1 MIFYTNLDTETE
13 AVGKALAVAL
23 ERDGR
28 DRAFI
33 AMRGEMG
40 VGKTAFTRGFASH
53 FGISG
58 VKSPTYTI
66 VNEHVGRAKLY
77 HFDMY
82 RITDG
87 DDLYSIG
94 YDDYVESD
102 GYCIAADYAD
112 AEPGKPLTYTA
123 LGFSDSGKLDDYS
136 SLHAFAEGL
145 GLEKTVY
152 DNGGIPVIKDQA
164 LRYFYHLGDLEQII
178 LTGKDLYHGKALD

>member
-1 MIFYTNLDTETE
+1 MTIYTKSAIETE
-13 AVGKALAVAL
+13 AVGKALGKEL
-23 ERDGR
+23 EEKGIK
-28 DRAFI
+28 RAFI

-82 RITDG
+82 RITDE

-94 YDDYVESD
+94 YDDYVEAE
-102 GYCIAADYAD
+102 GYCIA
-112 AEPGKPLTYTA
+112 EWSENIEKEIP
-123 LGFSDSGKLDDYS
+123 
-136 SLHAFAEGL
+136 EGAIFVTISRVD
-145 GLEKTVY
+145 GSTEERRI
-152 DNGGIPVIKDQA
+152 DIDENSCI
-164 LRYFYHLGDLEQII
+164 
-178 LTGKDLYHGKALD
+178 